1 MNINT
6 KKTNK
11 SIGNFGEKTACDF
24 LKKQGYKIIETNYHY
39 SKLAEIDIIAKEKNT
54 IIFVE
59 VKTRSTTN
67 FGHPFEAI
75 NYNKLQKILQAGLYY
90 LQNTK
95 EKYTD
100 YRIDIISILGTK
112 NPKIEHLKN
121 VSLN

>member
-54 IIFVE
+54 IVFVE
-59 VKTRSTTN
+59 VKARLN
-67 FGHPFEAI
+67 DRFGMPREAI
-75 NYNKLQKILQAGLYY
+75 NYKKQQKIRRTAEFY
-90 LQNTK
+90 L
-95 EKYTD
+95 
-100 YRIDIISILGTK
+100 ISNNLNDK
-112 NPKIEHLKN
+112 NCRFDCVEIVGNREDFTVEHFKN
-121 VSLN
+121 AF

>member
-11 SIGNFGEKTACDF
+11 IIGNFGEQTACNF
-24 LKKQGYKIIETNYHY
+24 LKKQGYKILETNYHY
-39 SKLAEIDIIAKEKNT
+39 SKFAEIDIIAKDKNT
-54 IIFVE
+54 IVFVE

-75 NYNKLQKILQAGLYY
+75 NQNKLQKILTAGLNY
-90 LQNTK
+90 LQNTN
-95 EKYTD
+95 EKYKD
-100 YRIDIISILGTK
+100 YRMDVISILGTQ
-112 NPKIEHLKN
+112 NPQIEHLKN

>member
-100 YRIDIISILGTK
+100 YRIDIISILGTE

>member
-39 SKLAEIDIIAKEKNT
+39 SKLAEIDIIAKNKNT
-54 IIFVE
+54 IVFVE

-100 YRIDIISILGTK
+100 YRIDIVSILGTE